1 MNDANVS
8 ANTARAVSKYFEL
21 NQGVIGVLSHQLK
34 WHQNTI
40 YMECS
45 DQLLIPI
52 SVKLE

>member
-1 MNDANVS
+1 MNDVNAS
-8 ANTARAVSKYFEL
+8 ANTARAISKYFEL

-40 YMECS
+40 YVECS
-45 DQLLIPI
+45 DQLVITI